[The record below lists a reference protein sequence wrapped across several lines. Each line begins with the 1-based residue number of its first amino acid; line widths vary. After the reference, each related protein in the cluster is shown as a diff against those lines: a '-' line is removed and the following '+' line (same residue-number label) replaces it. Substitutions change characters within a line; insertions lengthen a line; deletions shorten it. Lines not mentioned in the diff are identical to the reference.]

1 MQFNTN
7 IKTESHSECLRQRI
21 DGDAA
26 LLSRLLMPYKP
37 HCKYLKSVSVEYASD
52 SLNGPTRLDLGPI
65 SAHGEFSI
73 PESCY
78 IQDTGH
84 FNAVEF
90 NICYNQIAYYLTAE
104 CIRHGLL
111 KGVMDWNL
119 EEYLQNQLSNC
130 FISTFSS
137 TFHKPMKSQ
146 RFIGRMDLL
155 AATATRRGYVFLETE
170 VRFGHDENWL
180 SEGAVRLACI
190 NAGAGRRV

>member
-1 MQFNTN
+1 MQTNTN
-7 IKTESHSECLRQRI
+7 MKTEPRSEGMRQRI

-26 LLSRLLMPYKP
+26 LLSRLLTPYKP
-37 HCKYLKSVSVEYASD
+37 HCKYLKSVSLEYESD
-52 SLNGPTRLDLGPI
+52 SVNGPARLDRGPI

-90 NICYNQIAYYLTAE
+90 NICYNQIAYYLSAE
-104 CIRHGLL
+104 CIRHELL
-111 KGVMDWNL
+111 KGVLAWNL
-119 EEYLQNQLSNC
+119 EEYFQHQLGSC

-155 AATATRRGYVFLETE
+155 AATSTSRGHVFLETE
-170 VRFGHDENWL
+170 VRFGYDENWL
-180 SEGAVRLACI
+180 SEGTVRLAFV
-190 NAGAGRRV
+190 NAGVGRRV